1 MRQLNFYNFRKV
13 NRERTFWVYKHPLF
27 HRDRPQDLPLLRRK
41 TCGSTPTPDKTASNT
56 DKASSAIEPPTK
68 SRNTSS
74 NSSSGRPPRA
84 SPVDIIS
91 SAAAASQ
98 YSVPGYGHLH
108 STRSPS
114 PTFSASDLDSSDD
127 EDEKSKNK
135 RSRHERS
142 QQSLTVSNVAQQL
155 EVYAKR
161 HRTQSA
167 DVTPMF
173 EDEDQAPKKKKRSAS
188 LPVSLS
194 NSDTMKYHA
203 LTYDDEVDNNSGVKV
218 EEDDEENT
226 STSSL
231 SSPAA
236 RSPSP
241 HTPPPHAVGVPFSS
255 GGSVNS
261 VSYKTPSASGVKS
274 GVFHS
279 KLTITLPTPTETPT
293 NPTHLLHT
301 SSPYYNELS
310 SPPIADE
317 NLYQKITSKISK
329 ISPHTNS
336 ALTRF
341 CLSTP
346 PTSVLSCPK
355 GHVALTSLLN
365 SNENLKLDF
374 ENYRSALSPR
384 SSFSPPPSATSS
396 REGDDSG
403 VPEGLKDFT
412 PFAANCLA
420 DTFKGS
426 WEGGFGEEEVTAV
439 KNAMR
444 VW

>member
-1 MRQLNFYNFRKV
+1 MRTALKSKRLPSGDAFRISDLARLEQETLPAHFRHSRFQSLVRQLNFYNFRKV

-56 DKASSAIEPPTK
+56 DKASSATEPPTK

-74 NSSSGRPPRA
+74 NSSSGP
-84 SPVDIIS
+84 
-91 SAAAASQ
+91 SQ

-173 EDEDQAPKKKKRSAS
+173 EDEEQAPKKKKRSAS

-236 RSPSP
+236 RSPLPP
-241 HTPPPHAVGVPFSS
+241 HSSPHAVGVPFSS

-274 GVFHS
+274 G
-279 KLTITLPTPTETPT
+279 
-293 NPTHLLHT
+293 
-301 SSPYYNELS
+301 
-310 SPPIADE
+310 
-317 NLYQKITSKISK
+317 

-444 VW
+444 VWFRAAVVTQ